1 MFNPVSCG
9 ICIAKLADK
18 VRGYDPREM
27 VKDCAWSTLR
37 KGRGG
42 KAFRNC
48 MIRKLKNAGHD
59 ATHADRVATE
69 MWDKIKNKCK
79 G

>member
-1 MFNPVSCG
+1 MFNPISCG

-18 VRGYDPREM
+18 VKGYAPREM
-27 VKDCAWSTLR
+27 VKDCAWRTLR

-42 KAFRNC
+42 KAFKTC
-48 MIRKLKNAGHD
+48 MVKKLKNAGHD
-59 ATHADRVATE
+59 ARHADQVAGE
-69 MWDKIKNKCK
+69 MWNAIKTKCS